1 MCKSTN
7 LSDLATGGFPP
18 PQLNR
23 LIICRAWCCHQEP
36 HGYQISPDTAGKLLL
51 MITAPPLLLMK
62 IFTQRRGLVCTCC
75 SAAPCIYL
83 HCKGADLTAFQFNC
97 TWYCCVHEEKS
108 QVQRSILKGCRSAQR
123 VLMQYILGMDKSS
136 KILTTNMG
144 KKTRKNNKARE
155 KIASKVLENGES
167 KGSQG

>member
-1 MCKSTN
+1 M
-7 LSDLATGGFPP
+7 
-18 PQLNR
+18 
-23 LIICRAWCCHQEP
+23 
-36 HGYQISPDTAGKLLL
+36 
-51 MITAPPLLLMK
+51 
-62 IFTQRRGLVCTCC
+62 
-75 SAAPCIYL
+75 
-83 HCKGADLTAFQFNC
+83 
-97 TWYCCVHEEKS
+97 
-108 QVQRSILKGCRSAQR
+108 QRSILKGCRSAQR